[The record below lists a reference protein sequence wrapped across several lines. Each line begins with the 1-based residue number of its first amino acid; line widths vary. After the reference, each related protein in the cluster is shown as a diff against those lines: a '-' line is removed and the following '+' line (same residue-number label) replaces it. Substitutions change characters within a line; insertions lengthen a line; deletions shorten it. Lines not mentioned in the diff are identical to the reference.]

1 MHRHVFRSFHKGMG
15 QARKRNFP
23 QSRNSNVEETI
34 PHLGKTR
41 ERTMRT
47 DTDLD
52 PFFTLHEGKITLDFI
67 IDHEDIIRIYA
78 NDILV
83 FIGRLRELVYRIYLT
98 GENLCEL
105 NFKKVLKLNIDGNA
119 LYGRI
124 HKAFNNRKENKNEKA
139 F

>member
-1 MHRHVFRSFHKGMG
+1 M
-15 QARKRNFP
+15 NYL
-23 QSRNSNVEETI
+23 ETN
-34 PHLGKTR
+34 
-41 ERTMRT
+41 
-47 DTDLD
+47 
-52 PFFTLHEGKITLDFI
+52 PFLTINEGKLTLDFVS
-67 IDHEDIIRIYA
+67 DHEDVIRVYA
-78 NDILV
+78 NDVLA
-83 FIGRLRELVYRIYLT
+83 FNGRLRELIYRIYIT